1 MARGSKPQPE
11 EELLNAVHAL
21 IVKMFKTPAMVLDLV
36 PPLLQA
42 TIERVCKKFFVAELI
57 PSITQRKHIAF
68 VQKYKAAFE
77 ADFLPVHAAPV
88 VVDGVPTGATHAVPN
103 PRFPST
109 LTQLIHRLKRWKAH
123 LQFVVGTGAHVDLQ
137 LEKLSPYLSK
147 FHSWDIE
154 IPGQYIH
161 DREPNHEQHLL
172 LQRFSTRVSVH
183 HSHGFSNR
191 RIGMLSDD
199 GRPHHFL
206 VQYQISHITRSDE
219 RMMQLYVLLNRM
231 MRHYKVH
238 SHTGTRTDFSFARRC
253 SRPQADVRSTP

>member
-1 MARGSKPQPE
+1 MVWVEEVCNVLRRSHPSLISEVEKMLDEFARRFKPEPE

-88 VVDGVPTGATHAVPN
+88 LVDGVATGATHAVPS

-154 IPGQYIH
+154 IPPVSTSTTASRTTSSTCCCSASRRASACTTHTDSATDASACCRTTAARTISWS
-161 DREPNHEQHLL
+161 
-172 LQRFSTRVSVH
+172 STRS
-183 HSHGFSNR
+183 
-191 RIGMLSDD
+191 
-199 GRPHHFL
+199 
-206 VQYQISHITRSDE
+206 
-219 RMMQLYVLLNRM
+219 
-231 MRHYKVH
+231 
-238 SHTGTRTDFSFARRC
+238 RTSPAAT
-253 SRPQADVRSTP
+253 SG